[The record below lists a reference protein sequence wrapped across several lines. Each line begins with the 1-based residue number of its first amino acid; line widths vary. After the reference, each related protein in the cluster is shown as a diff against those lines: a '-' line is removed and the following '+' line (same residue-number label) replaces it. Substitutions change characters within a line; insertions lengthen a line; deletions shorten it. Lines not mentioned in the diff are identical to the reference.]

1 MNFLHLFQ
9 MVSLGNSPRT
19 VMLLSVTNAGEPGYS
34 LYIPSEYAV
43 HVYDQLMKAGKDYGI
58 KNAGYLTL
66 RFLRLERF
74 VPFWGEE
81 IDSLTTPLE
90 IGTFIN

>member
-1 MNFLHLFQ
+1 
-9 MVSLGNSPRT
+9 MVSLGYTPKSIKL
-19 VMLLSVTNAGEPGYS
+19 VSVTNSGEPGYS

-43 HVYDQLMKAGKDYGI
+43 HVYDQLMKVGKDYGI

-74 VPFWGEE
+74 IPFWGEE
-81 IDSLTTPLE
+81 IDSRTTPLE
-90 IGTFIN
+90 IGTLN